1 MSRKWTDREL
11 YEACGQNG
19 SEQQRSAFDLLYQE
33 LYAVSLFML
42 QTTLAPEPRALAQD
56 CAQEAVVKIWKHLAT
71 CTQPDTMRSWAK
83 SIVRN
88 QTLNEIAKLKR
99 KATDSLEEHTDK
111 LLLDE
116 RTTLLETFQAKEK
129 YNAILDLLIAA
140 PLSERSRYVILA
152 KYLLQ
157 MTEEEIS
164 QALSQKEGNV
174 VKPSHVQVTRAKNFK
189 KIYSDPELYKKFRDL
204 REDDDSA

>member
-1 MSRKWTDREL
+1 MSRTWTDREL

-33 LYAVSLFML
+33 LYAISLFMW
-42 QTTLAPEPRALAQD
+42 QTTLVSEPQALAQD
-56 CAQEAVVKIWKHLAT
+56 CAQEALVKIWKHLAT
-71 CTQPDTMRSWAK
+71 CEQPDTMRSWAK

-88 QTLNEIAKLKR
+88 QTLNEIARIKR
-99 KATDSLEEHTDK
+99 KATDSLEKHSDK
-111 LLLDE
+111 PLADE
-116 RTTLLETFQAKEK
+116 RTAPVESFQAKEK
-129 YNAILDLLIAA
+129 YNAILDLLVAA

-164 QALSQKEGNV
+164 QALSQKEGSE
-174 VKPSHVQVTRAKNFK
+174 VKPSHIQVTRAKNFK
-189 KIYSDPELYKKFRDL
+189 KIYSDSELYKKFRAL
-204 REDDDSA
+204 REDDNV